1 MNHVSHDSHPNDV
14 IHANLIHIGSDE
26 IDLQMPFSTL
36 PMTEIPL
43 GMSDEMQTFKLKKFI
58 PT

>member
-1 MNHVSHDSHPNDV
+1 MNHVSHDSHPYD
-14 IHANLIHIGSDE
+14 IHETQIIGSGENDKN
-26 IDLQMPFSTL
+26 MPFSTL

>member
-1 MNHVSHDSHPNDV
+1 MNHVSHDSHPYD
-14 IHANLIHIGSDE
+14 IDETQIIGSGENDKN
-26 IDLQMPFSTL
+26 MPFSTL